1 MLPDGI
7 QTAVTQDRL
16 RPSSLHRSSWK
27 LLAFAVTAVL
37 VCHVSVLTLAGQQHL
52 GTLWSEGRHPV
63 AAWLML
69 AIACLFVSASDIQW
83 CAVGT
88 FLLSPPSIRET
99 PRQLLDV
106 AIILLSVTLAV
117 WVFVLSPVLAWAPGA
132 SPLLKAVGIMYLVG
146 DLALVSALIV
156 LVFGRWTGKLL
167 MSPCPT

>member
-37 VCHVSVLTLAGQQHL
+37 VCHVSVLTLASHQHL
-52 GTLWSEGRHPV
+52 GTLLSDLLIALV
-63 AAWLML
+63 L